1 MIEIINHNTLSGI
14 PLDDNSIDCVVTSP
28 PYWGL
33 RDYGA
38 DGQLGLEKTPAE
50 YVENMRVVFADVRR
64 VLKPE
69 GTLWLNLGDSFAS
82 SPTGSVGDKITITGG
97 QNNQASGL
105 SRPSK
110 LGCGL
115 KPKDLCGIPW
125 RVAFALQADGWYL
138 RNDIIWHKPNPMP
151 ESVTDRCTRAHEY
164 VFHMSKSAKYFYD
177 AGAIREADNGNP
189 NDQIAARLERA
200 KTGGKSDP
208 TAEKNGIRVR
218 EDKQRGH
225 SRRHAGFNDRWD
237 LMTKEE
243 QHEGGRNKRTV
254 WTIAT
259 QPTPDAHF
267 ATYPEKLVEPCIL
280 AGCPVGGTVLD
291 PFCGSGTTLKVAE
304 RLGRNAI
311 GLELNPEYIKIAERK
326 TAQAYLEGVA

>member
-1 MIEIINHNTLSGI
+1 MIQIINHNTLTGI

-38 DGQLGLEKTPAE
+38 DGQLGLEKTPQE
-50 YVENMRVVFADVRR
+50 YVENMRKVFEDVRR

-69 GTLWLNLGDSFAS
+69 GCFFLNLGDSYAANR
-82 SPTGSVGDKITITGG
+82 GG
-97 QNNQASGL
+97 TTPPAQTVAGGVSGFGGIKE
-105 SRPSK
+105 RRGQK
-110 LGCGL
+110 DGYNAARDCTKYGL
-115 KPKDLCGIPW
+115 KHKDLCGIPW
-125 RVAFALQADGWYL
+125 RVAFALQDDGWYL

-164 VFHMSKSAKYFYD
+164 VFHLTKSAKYYYD
-177 AGAIREADNGNP
+177 AAAIAESFTTDP
-189 NDQIAARLERA
+189 PTRLRDVRVESYA
-200 KTGGKSDP
+200 STGRLTPLGGSP
-208 TAEKNGIRVR
+208 RTGYSESG
-218 EDKQRGH
+218 QRN
-225 SRRHAGFNDRWD
+225 R
-237 LMTKEE
+237 
-243 QHEGGRNKRTV
+243 RTV

-291 PFCGSGTTLKVAE
+291 PFCGSGTTIKVAE

-311 GLELNPEYIKIAERK
+311 GLELNPAYIEIAQRK
-326 TAQAYLEGVA
+326 TAQSFLDMGVAS